1 MGGLD
6 DAPAASSVV
15 MSGFIRVHALLDSM
29 EDMQWLGNMDMITGL
44 DRISWE
50 VVDDE
55 GALRGTVLIEKER
68 E

>member
-1 MGGLD
+1 
-6 DAPAASSVV
+6 
-15 MSGFIRVHALLDSM
+15 M